1 MVEEKAVWSFGF
13 GSNMDV
19 EHLYV
24 KKAVTVLDHTPAIL
38 KGWRMAFTCQGLH
51 LVEPRFANTEK
62 GGPSD
67 EVHGV
72 AIQLSKGDA
81 DKLISYEHEY
91 ETAWTTFEGYDGRVL
106 QGFIF
111 VAIESFRV
119 EEALPSARYLSVLV
133 KGAK

>member
-1 MVEEKAVWSFGF
+1 
-13 GSNMDV
+13 MDV
-19 EHLYV
+19 EHLRI
-24 KKAVTVLDHTPAIL
+24 KKDVTVLDYTPAVL
-38 KGWRMAFTCQGLH
+38 KGWKMAFTCQGLH

-62 GGPSD
+62 GSAGD

-72 AIQLSKGDA
+72 AVLLSKEDA
-81 DKLISYEHEY
+81 DKLVSYEIEY
-91 ETAWTTFEGYDGRVL
+91 GTAWTEFEGYDGRVL